1 MSTFFVIA
9 GPVEDLSETEKKI
22 LTVFQSKSAITGP
35 GNPSLPEKQKDMDF
49 PVKMENV
56 QVGTP

>member
-9 GPVEDLSETEKKI
+9 GPVEDLSETEKNSNCFSI
-22 LTVFQSKSAITGP
+22 QISNNGP

-49 PVKMENV
+49 PVKMENG